1 MRVFIFVFVSLCGP
15 LFSACTPKAVE
26 APPAPAPVVVAPKP
40 PIELKADWGSK
51 PEWSAFTLAAIAEH
65 GSALLNKNPGDWA
78 KFCARPFAQL
88 SSDEKAAFYLGLISA
103 LARFESSFKPDV
115 TYTEAF
121 PDAQG
126 RKVIS
131 RGLLQLSQESA
142 NGYKCGITDAKQ
154 LHDPRTNLSCGVRIL
169 SRWVERDGVIQGGG
183 TGGWKGAARYWSP
196 FRKADR
202 IAKMAAFTKSL
213 KVCQ

>member
-1 MRVFIFVFVSLCGP
+1 MRLIFLVALILCGP
-15 LFSACTPKAVE
+15 LFFACTPPDKVKPE
-26 APPAPAPVVVAPKP
+26 APIVAEPVKA
-40 PIELKADWGSK
+40 PIELQADWGQK

-65 GSALLNKNPGDWA
+65 GAALLNKNPGDWA
-78 KFCARPFAQL
+78 AWCGRDWVKL

-115 TYTEAF
+115 TYTENFKDSQGAF
-121 PDAQG
+121 I
-126 RKVIS
+126 IS
-131 RGLLQLSQESA
+131 RGLLQISKESA
-142 NGYKCGITDAKQ
+142 NGYACGITDAKM

-183 TGGWKGAARYWSP
+183 AGAWTGAARYWSP
-196 FRKADR
+196 FRDSAKR
-202 IAKMAAFTKSL
+202 AKMAAFTKGM